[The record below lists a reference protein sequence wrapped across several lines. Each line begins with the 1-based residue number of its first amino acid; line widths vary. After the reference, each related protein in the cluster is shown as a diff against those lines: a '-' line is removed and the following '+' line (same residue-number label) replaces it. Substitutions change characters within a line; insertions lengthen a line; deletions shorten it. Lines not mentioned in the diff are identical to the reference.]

1 MRHAADAEAGRLLR
15 ILLLRLGPV
24 SARAEGRPEGLRVT
38 TAHLNRIATAVPPHD
53 IHAAFQHFA
62 ASLLQDDRESALLF
76 RRMTRRSGIEH
87 RYSSLSPG
95 AYAETGSVD
104 GEGFYR
110 RGNFPNTRV
119 RMQRFEQDAPALAQ
133 KAVEDLL
140 PNGERDGITHLL
152 ITSCTGMSAPGLDFE
167 IIDRCGLPKS
177 TERTLIGFMGCYAAV
192 NGLKLARHIVRSD
205 PAARVLALNVELC
218 TLHLNETSNIEQ
230 ILTFLLFGDG
240 CAASLITAEPTGAA
254 LDAFRAI
261 RSPGTS
267 DLMTWTIGDS
277 GFDMTLSGQVP
288 SEIQNALHAHADEIL
303 DAWPRNSI
311 DLWAVHPG
319 GRTVLEAV
327 ERGLD
332 LPSGSLADSREVL
345 RSYGNMSSA
354 TVMFVLQRM
363 LRSASAGQK
372 GCAMSFGPG
381 LVAETMTFHIAG

>member
-1 MRHAADAEAGRLLR
+1 M
-15 ILLLRLGPV
+15 
-24 SARAEGRPEGLRVT
+24 T

-53 IHAAFQHFA
+53 IHTAFQQFA
-62 ASLLQDDRESALLF
+62 ASLLQGDREAALLF

-87 RYSSLSPG
+87 RYSVLPPG
-95 AYAETGSVD
+95 ENPDTGTVD
-104 GEGFYR
+104 GEGFYQ

-119 RMQRFEQDAPALAQ
+119 RMQRFEQGAPILAQ
-133 KAVEDLL
+133 EAVERLL
-140 PNGERDGITHLL
+140 PADERARITHLL

-167 IIDRCGLPKS
+167 VIDRCGLPLS
-177 TERTLIGFMGCYAAV
+177 TERTLIGFMGCYAAI

-218 TLHLNETSNIEQ
+218 TLHLNETKDIEQ
-230 ILTFLLFGDG
+230 ILTFLLWGDG
-240 CAASLITAEPTGAA
+240 CAASLITAEPAGAA
-254 LDAFRAI
+254 LDKFRAI
-261 RSPGTS
+261 RSSGTGE
-267 DLMTWTIGDS
+267 LMMWKIGDS

-288 SEIQNALHAHADEIL
+288 SEIQSVLHAHADEIL

-319 GRTVLEAV
+319 GRTVLDAV

-332 LPSGSLADSREVL
+332 LPAGSLADSREVL

-354 TVMFVLQRM
+354 TVMFVLERM
-363 LRSASAGQK
+363 LRSATAGQK

>member
-1 MRHAADAEAGRLLR
+1 MSAGAGRR
-15 ILLLRLGPV
+15 
-24 SARAEGRPEGLRVT
+24 EGLRVT
-38 TAHLNRIATAVPPHD
+38 VAYLNRIATAVPPHD
-53 IHAAFQHFA
+53 VHAAFQQFA
-62 ASLLQDDRESALLF
+62 ASLLQDDRETALLF
-76 RRMTRRSGIEH
+76 RRMSRRSGIEH
-87 RYSSLSPG
+87 RYSSLTPG

-110 RGNFPNTRV
+110 RGHFPNTRA
-119 RMQRFEQDAPALAQ
+119 RMQRFQQAAPVLAQ
-133 KAVEDLL
+133 KTVEELL
-140 PNGERDGITHLL
+140 PNGERGRITHLL

-167 IIDRCGLPKS
+167 IIDRCGLPQS

-218 TLHLNETSNIEQ
+218 TLHLNETKNIEQ

-261 RSPGTS
+261 RSPDTS

-277 GFDMTLSGQVP
+277 GFGMTLSGQVP

-303 DAWPRNSI
+303 DSWPRNSI
-311 DLWAVHPG
+311 DLWAIHPG

-332 LPSGSLADSREVL
+332 LPAGALTDSREVL

-363 LRSASAGQK
+363 LHSASKGQK

>member
-1 MRHAADAEAGRLLR
+1 
-15 ILLLRLGPV
+15 
-24 SARAEGRPEGLRVT
+24 VT
-38 TAHLNRIATAVPPHD
+38 TAHLNRVATAVPPHD
-53 IHAAFQHFA
+53 IHAAFQQFA
-62 ASLLQDDRESALLF
+62 ASLLQDDREAALLF
-76 RRMTRRSGIEH
+76 RRMSMRSGIEH
-87 RYSSLSPG
+87 RYSSLLPG
-95 AYAETGSVD
+95 ACEETGNID

-110 RGNFPNTRV
+110 RGDFPDTRV
-119 RMQRFEQDAPALAQ
+119 RMQRFEQDAPVLAQ
-133 KAVEDLL
+133 RAIEQLL
-140 PNGERDGITHLL
+140 PNGERGRITHLL

-192 NGLKLARHIVRSD
+192 NALKLARHIVRSD
-205 PAARVLALNVELC
+205 AAARVLAVNIELC
-218 TLHLNETSNIEQ
+218 TLHLNETKNIEQ

-240 CAASLITAEPTGAA
+240 CAASLITAQPTGAA

-267 DLMTWTIGDS
+267 DLMTWKIGDS

-288 SEIQNALHAHADEIL
+288 SEIQSALHAHADEIL
-303 DAWPRNSI
+303 AAWPRNSI
-311 DLWAVHPG
+311 ELWAVHPG

-327 ERGLD
+327 ERGLN
-332 LPSGSLADSREVL
+332 LPADALGDSREVL

-363 LRSASAGQK
+363 LRSATTGQK

-381 LVAETMTFHIAG
+381 LVAETMTFQIAG

>member
-1 MRHAADAEAGRLLR
+1 MRYAAEIAKAIASCSARIAPCFAAGAGRH
-15 ILLLRLGPV
+15 
-24 SARAEGRPEGLRVT
+24 EGTRVT

-53 IHAAFQHFA
+53 IHAAFQQFG
-62 ASLLQDDRESALLF
+62 ASLLQDDREAALLF
-76 RRMTRRSGIEH
+76 RRMSRRSGIEH

-95 AYAETGSVD
+95 AYPEAGSVD

-119 RMQRFEQDAPALAQ
+119 RMQRFEQDAPVLAQ
-133 KAVEDLL
+133 KAVEHLL
-140 PNGERDGITHLL
+140 PNGERGRITHLL

-205 PAARVLALNVELC
+205 PAARVLALNIELC
-218 TLHLNETSNIEQ
+218 TLHLNETNNIEQ

-254 LDAFRAI
+254 LEAFRAI

-267 DLMTWTIGDS
+267 ELMTWKIGDS
-277 GFDMTLSGQVP
+277 GFDMRLSGQVP
-288 SEIQNALHAHADEIL
+288 GEIQSALHAHAADIV

-332 LPSGSLADSREVL
+332 LRSGSLADSRDIL
-345 RSYGNMSSA
+345 KNYGNMSSA
-354 TVMFVLQRM
+354 TVIFVLQKM

>member
-1 MRHAADAEAGRLLR
+1 
-15 ILLLRLGPV
+15 
-24 SARAEGRPEGLRVT
+24 VT
-38 TAHLNRIATAVPPHD
+38 MAHLNRIATAVPPYD
-53 IHAAFQHFA
+53 IHAAFQQFA
-62 ASLLQDDRESALLF
+62 ASLLKEDREAALLF
-76 RRMTRRSGIEH
+76 RRMSRRSGIEH
-87 RYSSLSPG
+87 RYSSLTPG
-95 AYAETGSVD
+95 AYPETESVD

-110 RGNFPNTRV
+110 RGNFPNTRA
-119 RMQRFEQDAPALAQ
+119 RMLRFEQDAPVLA
-133 KAVEDLL
+133 KTAVEQLL
-140 PNGERDGITHLL
+140 PNGERGSITHLL

-240 CAASLITAEPTGAA
+240 CAASLVTAEPTGAA
-254 LDAFRAI
+254 LDAFVAI
-261 RSPGTS
+261 RSPGTN
-267 DLMTWTIGDS
+267 DLMTWKIGES

-288 SEIQNALHAHADEIL
+288 SEIQCALHAHADEIL
-303 DAWPRNSI
+303 DAWPRNAI

-332 LPSGSLADSREVL
+332 LASGSLGDSREVL

-363 LRSASAGQK
+363 LRSAHAGQK

-381 LVAETMTFHIAG
+381 LVAETMAFHIAG